1 MRSQVVIADSDRMLL
16 AVYKA
21 FLAAEG
27 FDAITVTNGLD
38 CLEALKKVGPCLLV
52 IDPDIPWGGGGIVAM
67 MREQTDLPVVPVLF
81 LTSRPE
87 AVTEAVLPP
96 SRYAILIKP
105 VAPTTVASFVRTLAE
120 RPLIVSRNE
129 LVSDGHCVE
138 SVVRAGRENQITKK
152 KGFNQLN

>member
-1 MRSQVVIADSDRMLL
+1 MRSQVVIADSDEMLL

-27 FDAITVTNGLD
+27 FDAVTVNNGLD
-38 CLEALKKVGPCLLV
+38 CLEAMKKAGTCMLV
-52 IDPDIPWGGGGIVAM
+52 IDPEIPWGGGGIVAL
-67 MREQTDLPVVPVLF
+67 MREQTDLPAVPVLF
-81 LTSRPE
+81 LTSHPE

-120 RPLIVSRNE
+120 TPGSAPRYDYI
-129 LVSDGHCVE
+129 SDGAL
-138 SVVRAGRENQITKK
+138 S
-152 KGFNQLN
+152 